1 MFLHLG
7 WGGVYMNREEEAAK
21 IRACFALADGRVEQ
35 AEVVGKLRGNGR
47 LTVVVSDCYGSY
59 WVAPGRKRT
68 ERDESHE
75 ALTGVLREATA
86 WLETKKPKR
95 AR

>member
-47 LTVVVSDCYGSY
+47 LTVVVSDFYGSY